1 MLDALVLLG
10 CRTGPGPLPGA
21 AERRTQRAAEAYHAG
36 LGRLLLVSGGRRWGG
51 QVEADVLASALRE
64 RGVPDHVLH
73 LERASLTTRDNARYS
88 AALLAKLGAKTVGL
102 VSSDWHLPRALAC
115 FRRMGVDAEGVPA
128 PSPDLRHLGRAW
140 RRAREY
146 VAWLIDRLVMLTW

>member
-36 LGRLLLVSGGRRWGG
+36 LGRLLLVSGGRRWAG
-51 QVEADVLASALRE
+51 QVEADTLAAALRE

-73 LERASLTTRDNARYS
+73 LERASLTTRENARHS

-102 VSSDWHLPRALAC
+102 VTSDWHLPRALAC
-115 FRRMGVDAEGVPA
+115 FRRMGVQAEGLPA
-128 PSPDLRHLGRAW
+128 PSGDLRGLGRAW
-140 RRAREY
+140 RALREF
-146 VAWLIDRLVMLTW
+146 VASLIDRVVMLTW

>member
-1 MLDALVLLG
+1 MFDALVLLG

-21 AERRTQRAAEAYHAG
+21 AERRTQNAAEAYHAG

-51 QVEADVLASALRE
+51 EVEADVLATALRA

-88 AALLAKLGAKTVGL
+88 AALLAKLGARTVGI
-102 VSSDWHLPRALAC
+102 VTSDWHVPRALAC
-115 FRRMGVDAEGVPA
+115 FRRMGVDAEAVPA
-128 PSPDLRHLGRAW
+128 LTPNLRGMGLAW
-140 RRAREY
+140 RRARER
-146 VAWLIDRLVMLTW
+146 VSWLIDRAVMLTW

>member
-51 QVEADVLASALRE
+51 EVEADVLAAALRE

-73 LERASLTTRDNARYS
+73 LERASLTTRENARYS
-88 AALLAKLGAKTVGL
+88 ARLLAELGAKTVGL

-115 FRRMGVDAEGVPA
+115 FRTMGVEAEGVPA
-128 PSPDLRHLGRAW
+128 PSPDLRGF
-140 RRAREY
+140 RRALRAAREA
-146 VAWLIDRLVMLTW
+146 VSLILDRLVMLTW